1 MDKYA
6 RSFQQGVRRPVLLLL
21 LLMASFFFYATMHGA
36 SRQGDYAVHAQ
47 SSDSDTAWVVKSFIW
62 NQSANAWARTNCTM
76 TIGGLNASAVSASS
90 QSACSNIG
98 RGALSFLQYYHDTDP
113 DDTTPKDRT
122 DDVYGKIKGRAWSP
136 LYGVIYFDPSDF
148 PSSGAGASCYG
159 LTGDDRQVRI
169 EREGDVRIVGC
180 AYVPLLR
187 DYILFN
193 RSDATH
199 SAMPSSSEWGG
210 VHVLTVEDAANAY
223 LVLRGCAWS
232 SSNGFWSFGANQSS
246 ADGKQNCLPSG
257 HNTAL
262 KKALPESRVG
272 TPGNVLVTVRPTR
285 SSLKIGQ
292 EVGYEYSCPSGYN
305 TPSLTIG
312 SKIISAGILALFR
325 GSYSEIFTDPVSD
338 LLLACTDG
346 TEVFTTTRRSSGA
359 VTSSVRNSFFIS
371 SFTVTPSVLTEGGF
385 VSFGGFVS
393 NQGGFSSSDS
403 VDTATGHCDNTA
415 RYGCIY
421 GVANETVPAA
431 TDADYDPLYYQ
442 WRCDGTDG
450 APHSGICQMPKERA
464 LNQEKIVADDGK
476 SFDRFG
482 RAVALDGNTA
492 LIGADREDTN
502 GADAGAAYVFTRS
515 GTGWVQQAKIV
526 AKDAESYDH
535 FGRAVALD
543 GDTALIGADGEDTGG
558 SSAGAAY
565 VFIRSGTGWV
575 QQAKIVAKDAE
586 SYDHFGRAVALDGDT
601 ALIGADGEDSGG
613 IDAGAAYVFTRF
625 GTNWSQQAK
634 IQAEEDK
641 SFGDAFGRSVALDG
655 NTALIGAGGED
666 ADDITD
672 TGAAYLFTRSGAK
685 WSQPKKLVASDKES
699 RDNFGHSVALDG
711 DTVLI
716 GADGEDSGGTD
727 AGAAYSFTRSG
738 TDWVQ
743 QPKIVAKDKSPQGHF
758 GRSVALDGDTA
769 LIGADADG
777 SAGDV
782 YLFTRSDAGWD
793 EQEKIQAGDEN
804 RGTDDDYR
812 PMAIDG
818 NVILIGADGDNDG
831 DNDDDY
837 AHEGAAYFYADPTGL
852 CDNTVRNGCAVG
864 TADADAIADT
874 PAYHR
879 WRCSGVNGG
888 KDSGACQISTT
899 AVPGNEGYCTITNKV
914 TKQELQ
920 RFNVDGVNV
929 AISGSDLAVRDVVYD
944 LQCRYKKFTAGGV
957 FEKWLSV
964 SAPPVAVKVLPR
976 NVSERD
982 ASDAVDPPV
991 FSVSKDTVSVSIPS
1005 GAAMVYVYRLD
1016 DSVSKQAT
1024 ADSLFKVFVD
1034 RSAVALSGSDTV
1046 DQLKNRLFE
1055 RAVRG
1060 RVQVVGSRSGDI
1072 TKSAVV
1078 GKSLIAAART
1088 AGGVWSQQ
1096 VVYTLS
1102 GDGDCDETAFNR
1114 CTSGILNDIDDSDT
1128 HYLWRCDGIGSG
1140 EDSRT
1145 CAIEKSSV
1153 IAGDC
1158 KETVR
1163 WGCAAG
1169 TVNKTAIAD
1178 DGTRYWWRCE
1188 GSGGGDDSDPCSILR
1203 SSVIAGVCRE
1213 TVRWGCAAGTVNK
1226 TFIADSDTHYQW
1238 RCDGKGGGDHS
1249 RTCAKRIPIDGGW
1262 TDWTPLPAT
1271 ARCGSSFTQTRSCTN
1286 PTPAYDGANCVGSPS
1301 RDGVGTQ
1308 CPTDWVCESGGC
1320 VREVLCPQSVVDQ
1333 AWLVNRALC
1342 RVSKTDGYKFP
1353 DGHRGDTFTIRDDTS
1368 PGIGSAVFECGDQG
1382 WSKVSQNCS

>member
-21 LLMASFFFYATMHGA
+21 LLLTSFFFYVTMHGA
-36 SRQGDYAVHAQ
+36 SQQGDYAVYAQ

-76 TIGGLNASAVSASS
+76 RIGGLNASVVSASS

-113 DDTTPKDRT
+113 DDTTPKDRS

-148 PSSGAGASCYG
+148 PSSACYG
-159 LTGDDRQVRI
+159 LTGDDRQARI
-169 EREGDVRIVGC
+169 ERPKEGADVWIVGC

-193 RSDATH
+193 RADATH
-199 SAMPSSSEWGG
+199 ANLPSSGWSG
-210 VHVLTVEDAANAY
+210 VDVLTVEDKANAY

-232 SSNGFWSFGANQSS
+232 ASNGFWSFGANQSD
-246 ADGKQNCLPSG
+246 ADGKQNCLPLG

-262 KKALPESRVG
+262 KAALPESRVG

-292 EVGYEYSCPSGYN
+292 EVGYEYSCPSGYS
-305 TPSLTIG
+305 TPALTIG
-312 SKIISAGILALFR
+312 SRSISAALLSFFR
-325 GSYSEIFTDPVSD
+325 GSYREIFTDPVSD
-338 LLLACTDG
+338 LLLTCKDSTG
-346 TEVFTTTRRSSGA
+346 VFTSDRTSSGA
-359 VTSSVRNSFFIS
+359 ITSSVRNSFFIS

-385 VSFGGFVS
+385 VSFGGSVS

-403 VDTATGHCDNTA
+403 VDTATGHCDNTTK
-415 RYGCIY
+415 YGCIH

-464 LNQEKIVADDGK
+464 LSQEKIVADDGQ

-482 RAVALDGNTA
+482 RAVA
-492 LIGADREDTN
+492 I
-502 GADAGAAYVFTRS
+502 
-515 GTGWVQQAKIV
+515 
-526 AKDAESYDH
+526 
-535 FGRAVALD
+535 D
-543 GDTALIGADGEDTGG
+543 GDTALIGADRNDTNGAD
-558 SSAGAAY
+558 AGAAY

-575 QQAKIVAKDAE
+575 QQAKIVAKDGQSGDYFGRSVALDGDTALIGADDEDTGGTDAGAAYVFTRSGTDWVQREKIVANDAE
-586 SYDHFGRAVALDGDT
+586 SYDHFGRAVALDGNT
-601 ALIGADGEDSGG
+601 ALIGADGEDTGG
-613 IDAGAAYVFTRF
+613 ASAGAAYIFTRF

-641 SFGDAFGRSVALDG
+641 SFGDAFGGSVALDG
-655 NTALIGAGGED
+655 DTALIGAGGED
-666 ADDITD
+666 ADDVTD
-672 TGAAYLFTRSGAK
+672 AGAAYVFTRSGAK
-685 WSQPKKLVASDKES
+685 WSQRQKLVAEDKEA
-699 RDNFGHSVALDG
+699 RDAFGRSVALDG
-711 DTVLI
+711 DTALI
-716 GADGEDSGGTD
+716 GADGEDTGGTD

-743 QPKIVAKDKSPQGHF
+743 RKIVAKDKKAQGRF
-758 GRSVALDGDTA
+758 GRSVAIDGDTA
-769 LIGADADG
+769 LIGGDTDG
-777 SAGDV
+777 NAGDV

-793 EQEKIQAGDEN
+793 ESEKIQVGDEN
-804 RGTDDDYR
+804 RGTGDYYR

-818 NVILIGADGDNDG
+818 NIILIGADGDDDG
-831 DNDDDY
+831 DNDDSH
-837 AHEGAAYFYADPTGL
+837 AREGAAYFYADPTGL

-874 PAYHR
+874 PTYYR
-879 WRCSGVNGG
+879 WRCSGVNDG

-957 FEKWLSV
+957 FDKWLSV
-964 SAPPVAVKVLPR
+964 SAPPVVVKVLPR
-976 NVSERD
+976 SVSERD
-982 ASDAVDPPV
+982 TSDAVDPPV

-1016 DSVSKQAT
+1016 DSVTKQAT

-1034 RSAVALSGSDTV
+1034 RSAVALRGSETV
-1046 DQLKNRLFE
+1046 DQLKKRLFE
-1055 RAVRG
+1055 RAVRS
-1060 RVQVVGSRSGDI
+1060 RVAVVGSRSGGI
-1072 TKSAVV
+1072 TKSAVI

-1088 AGGVWSQQ
+1088 VNGVWSQQ

-1102 GDGDCDETAFNR
+1102 GDGACDETFLNR
-1114 CTSGILNDIDDSDT
+1114 CSGGTFSDVDDTDT
-1128 HYLWRCDGIGSG
+1128 HYRWSCVGVGSGDNSDDNCSIAKSSVITGVCDESVRWGCKPGTVNKAAIADSNTHHQWRCDGEGGG

-1145 CAIEKSSV
+1145 C
-1153 IAGDC
+1153 
-1158 KETVR
+1158 
-1163 WGCAAG
+1163 
-1169 TVNKTAIAD
+1169 
-1178 DGTRYWWRCE
+1178 
-1188 GSGGGDDSDPCSILR
+1188 SILI
-1203 SSVIAGVCRE
+1203 SSVIAGVCDE
-1213 TVRWGCAAGTVNK
+1213 SVRDGCSDGNPYDTSVSPDGYYKWKCSGT
-1226 TFIADSDTHYQW
+1226 A
-1238 RCDGKGGGDHS
+1238 GGDPS
-1249 RTCAKRIPIDGGW
+1249 RTCQKRIPIAGGW
-1262 TDWTPLPAT
+1262 TDWTPLPDT
-1271 ARCGSSFTQTRSCTN
+1271 ARCGSKVTQTRSCTN
-1286 PTPAYDGANCVGSPS
+1286 PAPAYGGANCVGSPS
-1301 RDGVGTQ
+1301 RDSVGTQ
-1308 CPTDWVCESGGC
+1308 CPTDWVCVGSEC
-1320 VREVLCPQSVVDQ
+1320 VQEVLCDQ
-1333 AWLVNRALC
+1333 AKVRQAWSS
-1342 RVSKTDGYKFP
+1342 VSGTACQVFEGSFP
-1353 DGHRGDTFTIRDDTS
+1353 DGYRGDTFTITDSES
-1368 PGIGSAVFECGDQG
+1368 PGTGSKVFECGDRG
-1382 WSKVSQNCS
+1382 WFGVSQTCS